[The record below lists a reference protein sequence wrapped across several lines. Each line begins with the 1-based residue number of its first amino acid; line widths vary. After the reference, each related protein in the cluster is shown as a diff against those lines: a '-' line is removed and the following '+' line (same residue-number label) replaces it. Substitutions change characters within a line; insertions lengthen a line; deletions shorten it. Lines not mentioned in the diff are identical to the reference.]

1 MKRIIAIFIV
11 TALGGCATGNTW
23 KATGSTDEFTDK
35 TTMMVTTGDFTTGS
49 SIYTSS
55 LKFYPVVRKEGGEI
69 YVGLMSG
76 GRFKIPVGTVQI
88 RIDQNQAWTITPQ
101 ETPVGLVPAQPEVV
115 LDLPA
120 EQAELIKRTQAQA
133 MESVYK
139 IMSPYTITGGDKAK
153 SILKQMLTGQVL
165 KFRTVGINQ
174 AASTTG
180 EVVLDESLAQSLRL
194 IGVDPKALQ
203 AK

>member
-1 MKRIIAIFIV
+1 MMKGIAV
-11 TALGGCATGNTW
+11 LLVAATMLSGCAGSVW
-23 KATGSTDEFTDK
+23 KATGTTDEFTDK
-35 TTMMVTTGDFTTGS
+35 TTMMVTTGNFTAGS
-49 SIYTSS
+49 SIITSS

-88 RIDQNQAWTITPQ
+88 RIDQNEAWTITPQ
-101 ETPVGLVPAQPEVV
+101 ETPVGLVPASPE
-115 LDLPA
+115 LALGLPP
-120 EQAELIKRTQAQA
+120 EQAELIKKTQTQA
-133 MESVYK
+133 MENVYK
-139 IMSPYTITGGDKAK
+139 MMSPYTVTGGDKAK
-153 SILKQMLTGQVL
+153 SILRQMLAGQVL

-194 IGVDPKALQ
+194 IGVDPKAL
-203 AK
+203 

>member
-1 MKRIIAIFIV
+1 MKGIAALLVAV
-11 TALGGCATGNTW
+11 TMLSGCAGSVW
-23 KATGSTDEFTDK
+23 KATGTTDEFTDK
-35 TTMMVTTGDFTTGS
+35 TTMMVTTGNYTAGS
-49 SIYTSS
+49 SIITSS

-88 RIDQNQAWTITPQ
+88 RIDQNEAWTITPQ
-101 ETPVGLVPAQPEVV
+101 ETPMGLVPASPE
-115 LDLPA
+115 LALGLPP
-120 EQAELIKRTQAQA
+120 EQAELIKKTQAQA
-133 MESVYK
+133 MENVYK
-139 IMSPYTITGGDKAK
+139 MMSPYTITGGDKAK
-153 SILKQMLTGQVL
+153 SILRQMLAGQTL

-194 IGVDPKALQ
+194 IGIDPKSL
-203 AK
+203 

>member
-1 MKRIIAIFIV
+1 MKGIAV
-11 TALGGCATGNTW
+11 LALATVMLTGCAGSVW

-35 TTMMVTTGDFTTGS
+35 TTMMVTTGNNTAGS
-49 SIYTSS
+49 SIITSS

-88 RIDQNQAWTITPQ
+88 RIDQNEAWTITPQ
-101 ETPVGLVPAQPEVV
+101 ETPMGLVPASPE
-115 LDLPA
+115 LALGLPP
-120 EQAELIKRTQAQA
+120 EQAELIKKTQAQA
-133 MESVYK
+133 MENAYK
-139 IMSPYTITGGDKAK
+139 MMSPYTITGGDKAK
-153 SILKQMLTGQVL
+153 SILRQMLAGQIL

-194 IGVDPKALQ
+194 IGIDPKSL
-203 AK
+203 